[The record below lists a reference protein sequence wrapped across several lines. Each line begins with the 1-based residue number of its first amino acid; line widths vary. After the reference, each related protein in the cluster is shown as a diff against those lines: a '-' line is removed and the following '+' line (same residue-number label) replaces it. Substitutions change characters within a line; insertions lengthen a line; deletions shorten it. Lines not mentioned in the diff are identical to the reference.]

1 MGYDIHMSET
11 AITTPL
17 PVGTWVVDPKHS
29 NVGFQVKH
37 MGIATVRGHFKAYT
51 GRLEI
56 SADGTMVASGTVEA
70 ASVDTN
76 ELKRDNHLRS
86 PDFFDIEQFPELSF
100 TSTSIKATGK
110 DTIEVTGDFTMHG
123 VTRPLTLE
131 ATVEGTGTDPWS
143 GDERV
148 ALEVTGQL
156 DRRDWEMRFNKGA
169 GAGNALVSDKVKL
182 ALDLSAVK
190 QSA

>member
-1 MGYDIHMSET
+1 MQMSET
-11 AITTPL
+11 AISTPL

-37 MGIATVRGHFKAYT
+37 MGIATVRGHFKAYS
-51 GRLEI
+51 GRLAVG
-56 SADGTMVASGTVEA
+56 ADGRIVAGGRVEA

-76 ELKRDNHLRS
+76 EPKRDNHLRS
-86 PDFFDIEQFPELSF
+86 PDFFDVEHFPELSF
-100 TSTSIKATGK
+100 TSTRIVATGA
-110 DTIEVTGDFTMHG
+110 DTFEVTGDFTMHG
-123 VTRPLTLE
+123 VTRPLTLQ

-143 GDERV
+143 GEERV

-169 GAGNALVSDKVKL
+169 GAGNALVSDRVKL
-182 ALDLSAVK
+182 LLDLSAVK
-190 QSA
+190 QVA

>member
-1 MGYDIHMSET
+1 MSET

-51 GRLEI
+51 GRLEVH
-56 SADGTMVASGTVEA
+56 ADGSVVASGTVEA
-70 ASVDTN
+70 ESVDTN
-76 ELKRDNHLRS
+76 EARRDNHLRS
-86 PDFFDIEQFPELSF
+86 PDFFDVERFPQLSF
-100 TSTSIKATGK
+100 TSTSIVATGA
-110 DTIEVTGDFTMHG
+110 DTLAVTGDFTMHG

-143 GDERV
+143 GEERV

-156 DRRDWEMRFNKGA
+156 DRRDWEMRFNHGA

-182 ALDLSAVK
+182 VLDLSAVK
-190 QSA
+190 QEAA

>member
-1 MGYDIHMSET
+1 MSET

-37 MGIATVRGHFKAYT
+37 MGIATVRGHFKVFA

-56 SADGTMVASGTVEA
+56 GADGIAIAGGSVQAV
-70 ASVDTN
+70 SVDTN
-76 ELKRDNHLRS
+76 EPKRDAHLRS
-86 PDFFDIEQFPELSF
+86 PDFFDVERFPELSF
-100 TSTSIKATGK
+100 TSTSITATGE
-110 DTIEVTGDFTMHG
+110 DTVEVTGDFTMHG
-123 VTRPLTLE
+123 VTRPLTLQ

-143 GDERV
+143 GEQRV

-190 QSA
+190 QDA